1 MLLQRRAERGALEI
15 ETPELRVQWDD
26 AGKLSSM
33 GQASRTE
40 AHKLIEECML
50 AANVAMADFIQAT
63 KGAGLY
69 RVHDEPDPESVTRLA
84 GTLAQFGLALD
95 ADLGRV
101 TTQDFQRILDASRGQ
116 PAAAALQM
124 LVLRSMNQAIY
135 TPEHRPH
142 FGLNYPGYAHF
153 TSPIRRLADLVN
165 HQLVK
170 SQLRKKAKHAPSELK
185 PEAQALLT
193 ELGERASMTER
204 RADAAVY
211 EVLEWLKCEYLKQ
224 FLGDTFEGVITTAVK
239 FGLFVTLEPIMAE
252 GLIHIGNLKQDHFK
266 FDAELGALVGTRSHQ
281 ILRMGDRVVV
291 QLESVDSSLGQVSL
305 ALSEHV
311 PLARKGQSAGRRTS
325 ATKVKKAKQAGE
337 KKPKKRGKRER

>member
-1 MLLQRRAERGALEI
+1 
-15 ETPELRVQWDD
+15 
-26 AGKLSSM
+26 
-33 GQASRTE
+33 
-40 AHKLIEECML
+40 
-50 AANVAMADFIQAT
+50 
-63 KGAGLY
+63 
-69 RVHDEPDPESVTRLA
+69 
-84 GTLAQFGLALD
+84 
-95 ADLGRV
+95 
-101 TTQDFQRILDASRGQ
+101 
-116 PAAAALQM
+116 M

-142 FGLNYPGYAHF
+142 FGLNYAGYAHF

-170 SQLRKKAKHAPSELK
+170 SQLRNKAKNAPSELK
-185 PEAQALLT
+185 PDVEALMT

-239 FGLFVTLEPIMAE
+239 FGLFVTLEPMMAE
-252 GLIHIGNLKQDHFK
+252 GLIHIGSLKQDHFK

-281 ILRMGDRVVV
+281 VLRMGDRVVV

-305 ALSEHV
+305 ALSEHA
-311 PLARKGQSAGRRTS
+311 PLTRKGQSSGRRTS
-325 ATKVKKAKQAGE
+325 ATRDKKAKKPADQ
-337 KKPKKRGKRER
+337 KPKKRGKRER